1 MGKTTPIFGISRW
14 GRGTTDTASGSG
26 SPLARHAFEES
37 VLLFPCHRLTED
49 QIVIQIDDAIDFNTE
64 DVAHGHLCGKI
75 SRSAARTVIIDVQTP
90 LVTATAVSV
99 LLRTRQFAY
108 SRGAVLCV
116 VARRSL
122 ARRVFRT
129 TGVCRYL
136 RVAATLPGAVR
147 LTRGC
152 PPLSEPPTRQGDGA
166 LA

>member
-1 MGKTTPIFGISRW
+1 M
-14 GRGTTDTASGSG
+14 
-26 SPLARHAFEES
+26 
-37 VLLFPCHRLTED
+37 
-49 QIVIQIDDAIDFNTE
+49 IQIDDAIDFNTE
-64 DVAHGHLCGKI
+64 DVAHGHLCGEI

-99 LLRTRQFAY
+99 LLRTRQFAH

-122 ARRVFRT
+122 ARRVFRA

-152 PPLSEPPTRQGDGA
+152 RPLSEPPTRQGDGA
-166 LA
+166 LT

>member
-1 MGKTTPIFGISRW
+1 M
-14 GRGTTDTASGSG
+14 
-26 SPLARHAFEES
+26 
-37 VLLFPCHRLTED
+37 LLFPCHRLTED
-49 QIVIQIDDAIDFNTE
+49 QIVIEIGDAIDFNKE
-64 DVAHGHLCGKI
+64 DVAHGHLCGEI

-99 LLRTRQFAY
+99 LLRTRRFAH

-122 ARRVFRT
+122 ARRVFRA

-152 PPLSEPPTRQGDGA
+152 RPLPQPPTRQGDGA
-166 LA
+166 LT